1 MYQNIFS
8 KNACPKMFLEKV
20 FTKILLL
27 KSYALKYSPRFYRFM
42 AWHNRFKKH
51 KVFKKDLSK

>member
-1 MYQNIFS
+1 MHQNVFR
-8 KNACPKMFLEKV
+8 KKV

-27 KSYALKYSPRFYRFM
+27 KSYALKYSPGFYRFM